1 MIYLAGCVNWEQQS
15 EFHHVQTQIEQPSYV
30 CDTFFN
36 TRASP
41 LKFVNGGRCPPPPRS
56 SLLCVGVNELEEIFP
71 SKSRTNTNTIR
82 CV

>member
-1 MIYLAGCVNWEQQS
+1 VIYLAGCVNWEQQS

-41 LKFVNGGRCPPPPRS
+41 LKFVNGGRCPPPLALLFFVLVSTNLKRF
-56 SLLCVGVNELEEIFP
+56 SLVKVARIQ
-71 SKSRTNTNTIR
+71 TQ
-82 CV
+82 